1 MLLNPEPSQGTCQ
14 GGPQPHLGA
23 SRRSS
28 VRGRLAVPHMA
39 FPHPSLLSL
48 PNPARLPGSTHIF
61 LSALGALPVLSAMV
75 FIFLKAMNNFHQS
88 RPHMETPGYRGEQK
102 PKPGQNPSDVRG
114 ALVGPTDQV
123 QPSCHLTDGE
133 TEAQDHTVSQRR
145 SKDEGPVSCLQ
156 GWVTG
161 VSQPAL
167 LPRADDLAFRPL
179 PSPVLN
185 QAEPSLCTHRPHPP
199 FSFPT
204 ALSISNKPYHLLS
217 CYHCCFLAISH

>member
-1 MLLNPEPSQGTCQ
+1 M
-14 GGPQPHLGA
+14 GA

-39 FPHPSLLSL
+39 FPHPSLLF
-48 PNPARLPGSTHIF
+48 PTPPGSQAPVTF
-61 LSALGALPVLSAMV
+61 SLALWEPCRSNAMV

-102 PKPGQNPSDVRG
+102 PKPGQSPSDVRG